1 MFKKKELC
9 NKFIIYDNANIREAI
24 GAIENGGIRIAL
36 VLNQQHK
43 LIGTISD
50 GDIRRGL
57 LKGLQLESS
66 LESIVQTNFIS
77 ASLQTKQ
84 KEIIKLMK
92 ENVISQIPIIGDNN
106 ELIGLEISDDLIPK
120 DRNVN
125 YPNAALLMAGGRGLR
140 LRPLTDACPKPLL
153 NINGKPILEIILD
166 QCIEAGIKEFY
177 ISVYYLAEMIKEYFG
192 DGSNWG
198 VKIQYIEENA
208 PLGTAG
214 ALKLLPK
221 SLKHPFLVINGDVL
235 TKINYEDVLKYHSV
249 NHGDITICVREHILS
264 SPYGVIEVEGIN
276 FKSMMEKPS
285 FKHLVNAGIYVLN
298 PSIIDFVENN
308 KFLDMPDLITSCEEF
323 GKKII
328 VYPLH
333 EYWLDVGKP
342 ESLDKANFEWNGYSV
357 SS

>member
-1 MFKKKELC
+1 M
-9 NKFIIYDNANIREAI
+9 
-24 GAIENGGIRIAL
+24 
-36 VLNQQHK
+36 
-43 LIGTISD
+43 
-50 GDIRRGL
+50 
-57 LKGLQLESS
+57 
-66 LESIVQTNFIS
+66 
-77 ASLQTKQ
+77 
-84 KEIIKLMK
+84 
-92 ENVISQIPIIGDNN
+92 
-106 ELIGLEISDDLIPK
+106 
-120 DRNVN
+120 
-125 YPNAALLMAGGRGLR
+125 R

-153 NINGKPILEIILD
+153 HINGKPILEIILD
-166 QCIEAGIKEFY
+166 QCIEADIKEFY

-235 TKINYEDVLKYHSV
+235 TKNYEDVLKYHSV

-298 PSIIDFVENN
+298 QYYRLCRE
-308 KFLDMPDLITSCEEF
+308 
-323 GKKII
+323 
-328 VYPLH
+328 
-333 EYWLDVGKP
+333 
-342 ESLDKANFEWNGYSV
+342 
-357 SS
+357 